1 MFDFMP
7 TALKTTSPFKVDFL
21 LLDSIVT
28 STLSPIILESTT
40 FDEFNIWI
48 PDFFKIFD
56 NSLEISLSSMGAIFF
71 SYSTKVT
78 LVPIEL

>member
-40 FDEFNIWI
+40 FDEFNI
-48 PDFFKIFD
+48 
-56 NSLEISLSSMGAIFF
+56 
-71 SYSTKVT
+71 
-78 LVPIEL
+78 